1 MWLRI
6 VKMFLNKHSFECFII
21 WWTIRSLLILPLRS
35 IVLISFKK
43 KITPL
48 WSRCSYI
55 IDIYVSSTQQNIA
68 KFFENES
75 VITWYKTGRISQKFC
90 SIARKQK
97 NATLSFFDNF
107 TQEARYALWSRG
119 NSNFRWLFPVD
130 HIQIISAGLS
140 LSNDYFTP
148 IMIGK
153 YTDIVCLFPLK
164 INSGIVVQTDKL
176 YEKS

>member
-1 MWLRI
+1 ML
-6 VKMFLNKHSFECFII
+6 
-21 WWTIRSLLILPLRS
+21 
-35 IVLISFKK
+35 
-43 KITPL
+43 
-48 WSRCSYI
+48 
-55 IDIYVSSTQQNIA
+55 
-68 KFFENES
+68 
-75 VITWYKTGRISQKFC
+75 
-90 SIARKQK
+90 
-97 NATLSFFDNF
+97 FD
-107 TQEARYALWSRG
+107 LGG